1 MTDTRT
7 RPTSTAPSRLSGY
20 RSRRDRYFV
29 EGEHSPLTDAQR
41 AELAE
46 LAYFPE
52 DPNLAFVLPLDTSG
66 PGIGERLTLAGGDG
80 HPKQFDRVGRVTF
93 EVDGQPVTLAV
104 FRDVD
109 RGRYFLPFRDAT
121 SLDETYPVGRY
132 LDPQARPDGSLVV
145 DFNYAYNPYCAY
157 GPGWTC
163 PIPPFENIIPVRIE
177 AGERRFPLRHL
188 AEEPAP
194 ADE

>member
-1 MTDTRT
+1 MTATIKT
-7 RPTSTAPSRLSGY
+7 TPTTSRLGGY
-20 RSRRDRYFV
+20 RTRRDRYFA
-29 EGEHSPLTDAQR
+29 EGEHSPLTAAQR
-41 AELAE
+41 EAFGGLS
-46 LAYFPE
+46 YFDE
-52 DPNLAFVLPLDTSG
+52 DPALALTLPLDTDG

-93 EVDGQPVTLAV
+93 EVAGQPVTLAV

-121 SLDETYPVGRY
+121 SQDQTYPVGRY

-163 PIPPFENIIPVRIE
+163 PIPPFENIVPVRIE
-177 AGERRFPLRHL
+177 AGERRFPLRDL
-188 AEEPAP
+188 
-194 ADE
+194 ADEHAHGE